1 MEDLKT
7 RTKPYEKPENIRYPN
22 SEISIDV
29 RDIKKYYKGK
39 KGYDDVK
46 AVDGISFQVKSGEL
60 FGFLGPNGAG
70 KTTTIQMLIGLL
82 KPTDGTA
89 LINGIDIHEDLPNIK
104 ELIGVCP
111 QEPAVF
117 KQLSGK
123 ENINLFG
130 NLHLMPKDEI
140 TKRTEFLL
148 NTLDLARASKRK
160 AKGYSGGMLR
170 QLNLIIALI
179 HDPMILFLD
188 EPTVGMDARVRRKTW
203 EFIGSL
209 KQVNKTIFLTTHYIE
224 EAEALCDRVAIIDYG
239 ELLDIGSPKEL
250 MEKCQSDDLE
260 GVFMKITGR
269 RIMEGI

>member
-1 MEDLKT
+1 MEEIKI

-22 SEISIDV
+22 SEISIEV
-29 RDIKKYYKGK
+29 RDLKKHFEGK
-39 KGYDDVK
+39 KDYDDVK
-46 AVDGISFQVKSGEL
+46 AVDGISFKVKSGEL

-70 KTTTIQMLIGLL
+70 KTTTIQILIGLL

-89 LINGIDIHEDLPNIK
+89 LINGYDIHEDLPNIK

-117 KQLSGK
+117 KHLSGK
-123 ENINLFG
+123 ENISLFG
-130 NLHLMPKDEI
+130 SLHLMSKDEI
-140 TKRTEFLL
+140 HRRTEILL
-148 NTLDLARASKRK
+148 NTLDLAKASKRK

-188 EPTVGMDARVRRKTW
+188 EPTVGMDPRVRRKTW

-250 MEKCQSDDLE
+250 MEKYQTDDLE

-269 RIMEGI
+269 RIMEGL